1 LTAAARRRRSLR
13 AELAN
18 RRRSMIAIQ
27 RIIDVHRLEVKER
40 RNISEAST
48 TYYRKEAYVY
58 IDANPLT
65 KVLGLHAT
73 TGFNIKSS
81 N

>member
-1 LTAAARRRRSLR
+1 LTAAARRRRNLR
-13 AELAN
+13 AELVS
-18 RRRSMIAIQ
+18 RRRSVIAIQ

-48 TYYRKEAYVY
+48 TYYRKEAYIY
-58 IDANPLT
+58 INANPLT
-65 KVLGLHAT
+65 KVLGLHVT
-73 TGFNIKSS
+73 TGFYIKSS

>member
-1 LTAAARRRRSLR
+1 
-13 AELAN
+13 
-18 RRRSMIAIQ
+18 MITIQ

-40 RNISEAST
+40 GNISEAST
-48 TYYRKEAYVY
+48 TYYRNEAYIY

-65 KVLGLHAT
+65 KVLGLHTT
-73 TGFNIKSS
+73 TGFYIKSS

>member
-1 LTAAARRRRSLR
+1 
-13 AELAN
+13 
-18 RRRSMIAIQ
+18 MIAIQ

-40 RNISEAST
+40 GNISEAST
-48 TYYRKEAYVY
+48 TYYRTEAYIY

-73 TGFNIKSS
+73 TGFYIKSS

>member
-1 LTAAARRRRSLR
+1 LTAAARRRRNTR
-13 AELAN
+13 AELTS

-40 RNISEAST
+40 GNISEAST
-48 TYYRKEAYVY
+48 THYRKEAYIY

-73 TGFNIKSS
+73 TGFYIKSS
-81 N
+81 K

>member
-1 LTAAARRRRSLR
+1 LTAAARRRRNLR
-13 AELAN
+13 AELVS

-27 RIIDVHRLEVKER
+27 RIIVVHRLEVKER
-40 RNISEAST
+40 RNISKAST
-48 TYYRKEAYVY
+48 TYYIKEAYIY
-58 IDANPLT
+58 INANPLT

-73 TGFNIKSS
+73 TGFYIKSS